1 MGLFSLNWFKTK
13 QVDELSLLK
22 IEEQRIKNE
31 LLRKELTP
39 TSTTAGTINVNYVD
53 DSVKYKPYKFV
64 KLVNSVLTIVLE
76 DGSILSKPNATELDF
91 LTARGASSEHELI
104 NIISDKTSSDVKTK
118 EEKSASKTHAIIK
131 GFQILS
137 KLDDFEVKEGSI
149 YLKGINRTL
158 PPLLVEKFGQI
169 AYQYLNGNPELA
181 KWGKDLQQDEEYIS
195 LKRFFMWC
203 CLNPRAEVAD
213 KLYDFLDRNEM
224 KITKQGFFIALRNVV
239 TTDSSDPELVDAIT
253 NAYNKIKAVWKKKPS
268 EFWLIENEGE
278 YFIEKNQQ
286 GHHSGDI
293 IGNLQDLYLDLPN
306 MKGNRYTDNWTHTF
320 DIRIGQVVSM
330 PMKDCNWSTQDCAAS
345 GLHFA
350 GHTAPYVLCGDTT
363 VFTLHNPMKVVGI
376 GEEKGRCY
384 EYLPFMTTSVKEADE
399 IMNDEAFDFLQL
411 DEQYALNELATLKI
425 RVAEGFTAETTKY
438 QFNLPA
444 ISTMEINSIIDS
456 LDAMKNEISNRI
468 SILD

>member
-444 ISTMEINSIIDS
+444 ISTMELNSIIDS

>member
-181 KWGKDLQQDEEYIS
+181 KWGKDLQQDEEYIG

-239 TTDSSDPELVDAIT
+239 TTDNSDPELVDAIT

-286 GHHSGDI
+286 GHHSGDV

-384 EYLPFMTTSVKEADE
+384 EYLPFMTTNVKEADE
-399 IMNDEAFDFLQL
+399 IMNDQAFDFLQL

>member
-1 MGLFSLNWFKTK
+1 MSLFSLNWFKTK

-181 KWGKDLQQDEEYIS
+181 KWGKDLQQDEEYIG

-286 GHHSGDI
+286 GHHSGDV

-345 GLHFA
+345 GL
-350 GHTAPYVLCGDTT
+350 V
-363 VFTLHNPMKVVGI
+363 M
-376 GEEKGRCY
+376 
-384 EYLPFMTTSVKEADE
+384 
-399 IMNDEAFDFLQL
+399 
-411 DEQYALNELATLKI
+411 
-425 RVAEGFTAETTKY
+425 
-438 QFNLPA
+438 
-444 ISTMEINSIIDS
+444 
-456 LDAMKNEISNRI
+456 
-468 SILD
+468 